1 MSNKLLHYQVFT
13 GTLTCVTGLRI
24 GGSKEGIEIGGV
36 ENTIIRHPISDLP
49 YIPGSS
55 LKGKM
60 RALLELKY
68 DRIKEDG
75 KPCGCGNCLICKV
88 FGPHMTPHHELG
100 PTRILVRDANLTD
113 ASRQTLETAQSDRGL
128 MFAEV
133 KTENIVNRKTGIAAD
148 KGLRTQERVPADTQF
163 AFEMALRIFEGD
175 EEDKIVNFVKEGL
188 ALLEQ
193 DYLGSSGSRGYGK
206 IELKYKVEKK

>member
-1 MSNKLLHYQVFT
+1 MNPNH
-13 GTLTCVTGLRI
+13 G
-24 GGSKEGIEIGGV
+24 
-36 ENTIIRHPISDLP
+36 
-49 YIPGSS
+49 
-55 LKGKM
+55 
-60 RALLELKY
+60 
-68 DRIKEDG
+68 
-75 KPCGCGNCLICKV
+75 
-88 FGPHMTPHHELG
+88 LG

-113 ASRQTLETAQSDRGL
+113 TSRQTLEGAQSDRGL

-163 AFEMALRIFEGD
+163 TFEMALRIFEDD
-175 EEDKIVNFVKEGL
+175 EEEKLVNFVKEGL

-206 IELKYKVEKK
+206 IALQYKVEKK